1 MGNFR
6 QWKKAKMSL
15 LPICGKVFESL
26 IYNSLFEFFIENE
39 LISSNQSGFKPSDC
53 CINQLLSITH
63 EIFKSFCNRYE
74 VIILLFIFIMDS
86 FIKLKENRVN
96 GNLLNLII
104 NFLEARKKRVVLKD
118 QFLGLFSLY
127 LLMTFLTT

>member
-39 LISSNQSGFKPSDC
+39 LISSKQSGFKPSDC

-74 VIILLFIFIMDS
+74 VRGFFIDFYYFIIYFYYGLIYK
-86 FIKLKENRVN
+86 IK
-96 GNLLNLII
+96 
-104 NFLEARKKRVVLKD
+104 RK
-118 QFLGLFSLY
+118 
-127 LLMTFLTT
+127 